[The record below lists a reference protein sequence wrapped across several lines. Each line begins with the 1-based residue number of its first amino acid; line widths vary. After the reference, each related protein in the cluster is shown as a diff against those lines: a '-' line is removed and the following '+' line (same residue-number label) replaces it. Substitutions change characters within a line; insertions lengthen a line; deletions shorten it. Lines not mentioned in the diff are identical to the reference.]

1 MEPISN
7 DTIAALLKTV
17 IPDAEIQISGDGYKY
32 QALIISAT
40 FAGLNTV
47 KRHQKVYA
55 ALREA
60 ITGGALHALTLKTLT
75 PEEFAQSATS

>member
-7 DTIAALLKTV
+7 ETIAALLKNS
-17 IPDAEIQISGDGYKY
+17 IPDAEVSISGDGYKY
-32 QALIISAT
+32 QALIISSA

-55 ALREA
+55 VLRDVIA
-60 ITGGALHALTLKTLT
+60 GGALHALTLKTLT
-75 PEEFAQSATS
+75 PEEKA